1 MVLLLIR
8 QSSLSFRVSFFFTLL
23 LLSSFHVF
31 VSVSVS
37 NSSIPRDES
46 TGVKEANA
54 LLKWKASLD
63 HQSQSV
69 LSSWVG
75 NDTCYWI
82 GIICDKSGRVSHLNL
97 SNSGLIGTLHD
108 FSFSSFP
115 ELAVLDLWNNSL
127 RGMIPSDIGNISKLT
142 YLDLSVNYF
151 FGNIPFEIGKLRNK
165 LSGAIPQQV
174 GMLKSLYKLSLSNN
188 NLVGSLPNSIGNL
201 SNLSDL
207 RLFNN
212 KISGPIPQDIRMLK
226 SLDWLDLSNNSFNG
240 TIPSNI

>member
-97 SNSGLIGTLHD
+97 SNSGLIGNLTNL
-108 FSFSSFP
+108 SF
-115 ELAVLDLWNNSL
+115 L
-127 RGMIPSDIGNISKLT
+127 
-142 YLDLSVNYF
+142 YLF
-151 FGNIPFEIGKLRNK
+151 RNK

-174 GMLKSLYKLSLSNN
+174 GMLKSQQVSRCWSFF
-188 NLVGSLPNSIGNL
+188 S
-201 SNLSDL
+201 
-207 RLFNN
+207 F
-212 KISGPIPQDIRMLK
+212 SGPLFSRRGILVLGSCRTK
-226 SLDWLDLSNNSFNG
+226 
-240 TIPSNI
+240 

>member
-97 SNSGLIGTLHD
+97 SNSGLIEGA
-108 FSFSSFP
+108 FWY
-115 ELAVLDLWNNSL
+115 LAAVGRNDACL
-127 RGMIPSDIGNISKLT
+127 IPAIYGVQYGVRQAGN
-142 YLDLSVNYF
+142 
-151 FGNIPFEIGKLRNK
+151 
-165 LSGAIPQQV
+165 
-174 GMLKSLYKLSLSNN
+174 
-188 NLVGSLPNSIGNL
+188 
-201 SNLSDL
+201 
-207 RLFNN
+207 
-212 KISGPIPQDIRMLK
+212 
-226 SLDWLDLSNNSFNG
+226 
-240 TIPSNI
+240 